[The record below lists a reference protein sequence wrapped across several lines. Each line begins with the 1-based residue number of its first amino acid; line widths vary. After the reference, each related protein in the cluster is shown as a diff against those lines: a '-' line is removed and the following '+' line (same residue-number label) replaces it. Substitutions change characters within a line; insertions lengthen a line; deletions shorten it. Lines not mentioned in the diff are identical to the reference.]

1 MGVGTLSLESRFLV
15 RASRR
20 SFWFIMQNSWWFSFH
35 KKVSLSKHIH
45 AQIQQQKQW
54 KKVWNS
60 LKLTIRTPEQ
70 YFEPISSV
78 SVINSEEKFT
88 PFSSVCI
95 VEFEQVNVY
104 WVIRQIFC
112 TKSLVSFWLQRPDF
126 KKQWFNVKNYCKN
139 LEVKTLW
146 YDFFRIMG

>member
-1 MGVGTLSLESRFLV
+1 MKLLRWDGCFTVALGSISYLFTVVYLQIGRGRGLGVGVGTLSLESRFLV

-20 SFWFIMQNSWWFSFH
+20 NFWFIMQNSWWFSFH

-70 YFEPISSV
+70 YFEPISSA
-78 SVINSEEKFT
+78 SVINSEDISHSF
-88 PFSSVCI
+88 
-95 VEFEQVNVY
+95 
-104 WVIRQIFC
+104 
-112 TKSLVSFWLQRPDF
+112 LVFVLL
-126 KKQWFNVKNYCKN
+126 N
-139 LEVKTLW
+139 LNK
-146 YDFFRIMG
+146 